1 MQRKNT
7 KHRRRSSLILGAID
21 RFSAF
26 IYSFFFHGRVG
37 DMLSSNNTLCKRSY
51 LSGLFSRKSNVTV
64 KKTVMDRANAIVE
77 SSAVARF
84 INFLIDFF
92 ADLKMH
98 VYGAFLTV
106 FGLTCAITQLISAL
120 INGIESIDMTVIILS
135 AIIAICSVPLLFSS
149 VPAIEAIANSTF
161 LRKLT
166 LDILC
171 IPPENLKPKRQYGG
185 TAYIFIAALI
195 AVLLGAL
202 SYFVSPLYFILL
214 FVCILASVAILAS
227 PETGVV
233 ATLAMLPFMQYTV
246 DPTLIL
252 FSLLAITSVS
262 YILKVFERKRT
273 VSLSPEI
280 TMVLIFC
287 GFILAGGFL
296 SKGGM
301 QTFLDGALTVFLI
314 LGGFFLT
321 YNLINTEKMIAA
333 CLKTLTASFLL
344 LCLVG
349 IWDSIYNGV
358 SARIIDSVDP
368 SITPLT
374 EQNMLYIADN
384 GAVFGLFAI
393 ILFPMLCAYIAKRKT
408 VQGFFWV
415 VLFMLLSVLA
425 ASVCS
430 YYEIVVVLL
439 IEFAIYWFI
448 SGYKAMSF
456 VIVALMPVGFIYALY
471 PFAMTH
477 LGFPNVEQL
486 LMEYMPAS
494 THGSAYHPEIV
505 ADTVKM
511 IFDGNVWGIG
521 AGEHAFRSVFPAY
534 AGVVSVGAGDPSS
547 LWLEIL
553 CWSGI
558 FGFISFSVF
567 LIFLIKRSMGYFI
580 DSHTKE
586 LRTKSIALFTGIVG
600 ALLFGFVFSIWSDY
614 RVLYLFWAAVGL
626 LMCYIR
632 LGTNGEEMKRAEFYD
647 DNDSKDIELIFYD

>member
-1 MQRKNT
+1 MQRKII
-7 KHRRRSSLILGAID
+7 RRKRRPSLILSAID

-37 DMLSSNNTLCKRSY
+37 DMLSSSDTLCKRSY
-51 LSGLFSRKSNVTV
+51 LSGFFSRKSHVTV

-84 INFLIDFF
+84 VNFITEFL
-92 ADLKMH
+92 ADLKIH
-98 VYGAFLTV
+98 VYGTFLTV

-120 INGIESIDMTVIILS
+120 LNGVESIDMTVIIVS
-135 AIIAICSVPLLFSS
+135 SIIAVCSVPLLFSS
-149 VPAIEAIANSTF
+149 LPAIEAIANSSF
-161 LRKLT
+161 LHKVT

-171 IPPENLKPKRQYGG
+171 IPPENLKAKRQYGG
-185 TAYIFIAALI
+185 TACIFIAALI
-195 AVLLGAL
+195 AILLGGL

-214 FVCILASVAILAS
+214 FVCILASVAILS
-227 PETGVV
+227 LPETGVIV
-233 ATLAMLPFMQYTV
+233 TLALLPFMQYTV

-262 YILKVFERKRT
+262 YIFKVLERKRT

-296 SKGGM
+296 SKGGI
-301 QTFLDGALTVFLI
+301 QTFLDGVLTVFLI

-333 CLKTLTASFLL
+333 CLKTLTASFLV
-344 LCLVG
+344 LCFIG
-349 IWDSIYNGV
+349 IWDGFYNGV
-358 SARIIDSVDP
+358 SARIIDSVEP
-368 SITPLT
+368 RITPLT
-374 EQNMLYIADN
+374 EESVLYIADN

-408 VQGFFWV
+408 VQGFFSV
-415 VLFMLLSVLA
+415 VLFMLISVIA
-425 ASVCS
+425 ASACS
-430 YYEIVVVLL
+430 YYEIVVVLF
-439 IEFAIYWFI
+439 IEFAIYWLI
-448 SGYKAMSF
+448 NGYKAIKF
-456 VIVALMPVGFIYALY
+456 LIVALMPIGFIYALY
-471 PFAMTH
+471 PFGMTY
-477 LGFPNVEQL
+477 LGFPNVGQL

-494 THGSAYHPEIV
+494 THESAFHPQIAIDVIE
-505 ADTVKM
+505 M
-511 IFDGNVWGIG
+511 LFDGNILGIG
-521 AGEHAFRSVFPAY
+521 AGEHAFESVFPAY
-534 AGVVSVGAGDPSS
+534 AGVVSVGASDPSS

-558 FGFISFSVF
+558 FGFITFSVF
-567 LIFLIKRSMGYFI
+567 LIFLVKRSFGFFI
-580 DSHTKE
+580 DPYSKE
-586 LRTKSIALFTGIVG
+586 LRTKAIALFCGIVG
-600 ALLFGFVFSIWSDY
+600 AMLFGCVYSIWSDY

-632 LGTNGEEMKRAEFYD
+632 LGRNGDETKRAEFAD
-647 DNDSKDIELIFYD
+647 GINAKDIELIFYK